1 MWHHKVIQKAADIV
15 SNIKI
20 DGILPEPT
28 KLELIK
34 KSIYEICKLS
44 HASRQISK
52 HPIEQTFGRYG

>member
-34 KSIYEICKLS
+34 KSIYEICKAISRIETDLKTS
-44 HASRQISK
+44 H
-52 HPIEQTFGRYG
+52 